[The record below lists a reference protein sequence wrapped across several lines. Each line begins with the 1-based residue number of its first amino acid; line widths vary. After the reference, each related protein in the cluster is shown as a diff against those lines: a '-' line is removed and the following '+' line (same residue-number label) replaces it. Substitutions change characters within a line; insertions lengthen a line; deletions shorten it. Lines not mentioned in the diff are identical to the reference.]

1 MPEPPFHLRFE
12 FTQTHAAA
20 ALRELTMIDKR
31 ELDAGARRLWV
42 AIVGMMLFVGIVL
55 ASFVNLAIGLAVIAL
70 GFILWFLVPWPAVRA
85 PSRSEIARLANRSQ
99 LANPRGMNSLHFG
112 RRGVELHDGRE
123 ARNWSWSGIY
133 RLVVGD
139 DMLVLMRLDRSFIV
153 VPKAALES
161 DDRERRFRT
170 YVRKQISRH
179 GARWTHDAVHASG
192 LHH

>member
-70 GFILWFLVPWPAVRA
+70 GFILWFLVPWPAVGA
-85 PSRSEIARLANRSQ
+85 PNHHEMARLADRSQ
-99 LANPRGMNSLHFG
+99 LANPRGMNSLHVG
-112 RRGVELHDGRE
+112 RNGVTLHDGQQ
-123 ARNWSWSGIY
+123 ASKWSWSGIY
-133 RLVVGD
+133 RLFIGD
-139 DMLVLMRLDRSFIV
+139 DMLVLMRLDRSFIA
-153 VPKAALES
+153 VPKAALETE
-161 DDRERRFRT
+161 DRERKFRK
-170 YVRKQISRH
+170 YVNRQISRH